1 MDQANR
7 NPHPSRPQPGII
19 AEKMVFILKLKG
31 PLDKNLANIN
41 LNAELVAREMD
52 MSKSTLNRKL
62 KSILNQGIN
71 DFIKQYRLQRA
82 AEFLSAGDKVSEVS
96 QRVGFKT
103 PSYFTQCFK
112 AYYQKTPSA
121 FLKASSVF

>member
-1 MDQANR
+1 MEQATR
-7 NPHPSRPQPGII
+7 NFLGYRSQPTVMT
-19 AEKMVFILKLKG
+19 EKMVFLLKLRG
-31 PLDKNLANIN
+31 GLDKNLDKTN
-41 LNAELVAREMD
+41 LNAELMAKEME

-82 AEFLSAGDKVSEVS
+82 AEYLSAGYKVSEVS
-96 QRVGFKT
+96 QRVGFKA

-112 AYYQKTPSA
+112 AYYEKTPSA
-121 FLKASSVF
+121 FHKS